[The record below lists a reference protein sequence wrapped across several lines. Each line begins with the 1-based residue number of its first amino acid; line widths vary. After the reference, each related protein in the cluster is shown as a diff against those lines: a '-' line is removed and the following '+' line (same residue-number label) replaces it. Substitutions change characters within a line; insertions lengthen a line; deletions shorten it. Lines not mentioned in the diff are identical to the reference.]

1 MARWLPRKAAAA
13 RARLRERYELVFEI
27 LAFRHQ
33 LTVLRRAGTR
43 RPRFGLFDRL
53 FWVFLSRRWS
63 GWRGGLIVVQPET
76 VLRWRRQ
83 GWSLLRRFGRGCR
96 RCGGRPRTAGEIRQL
111 IIRMS
116 RENFLWGAP
125 RIHGELLKLGYDV
138 SQATASR
145 YLPWPRSRSQTWRSL
160 LRNQACGIGLTKPFA
175 ARDVA
180 DRLILLLRS
189 HLRRAV
195 ERPANHAGESLT
207 RIARLPIGRLPK
219 PWLQTSPAP
228 DLGHRREI
236 SGLTSAVTA
245 RSRFRAG
252 FNPHRPAIARIRGSP
267 LHSRTLRL
275 ARCPPR
281 RPCPSSGSPKIA
293 AASLPIERADP
304 AASFLQATGRPIV
317 GALSMRNLE
326 RRDRSPIQTRTKF

>member
-1 MARWLPRKAAAA
+1 VTWLRRKAAAA
-13 RARLRERYELVFEI
+13 RAKLRERNELVLEI
-27 LAFRHQ
+27 LALRHQ
-33 LTVLRRAGTR
+33 LTVLRRTGTR
-43 RPRFGLFDRL
+43 RARFRLFDRL

-63 GWRGGLIVVQPET
+63 GWRGSLIVVQPET

-83 GWSLLRRFGRGCR
+83 GWSLLRRFGRGR
-96 RCGGRPRTAGEIRQL
+96 RWRGGRPLIAVEIRQL

-125 RIHGELLKLGYDV
+125 RIHGELLKLGFDV
-138 SQATASR
+138 SQATVSR
-145 YLPWPRSRSQTWRSL
+145 YLPGPRSRSQTWRSF

-189 HLRRAV
+189 RLRRAV
-195 ERPANHAGESLT
+195 ERPANHAGESLSQ
-207 RIARLPIGRLPK
+207 IARLLTGRLPR

-228 DLGHRREI
+228 DLDHRREI
-236 SGLTSAVTA
+236 SGLNSAVTA
-245 RSRFRAG
+245 RSRLRVG

-267 LHSRTLRL
+267 LHESSGRASCQPQSPRLR
-275 ARCPPR
+275 
-281 RPCPSSGSPKIA
+281 PSSGAPKIA
-293 AASLPIERADP
+293 AASLHIERADP
-304 AASFLQATGRPIV
+304 AASFLQATARPIV